1 MMQNDLKAHLLQNTT
16 RLTQAATNIQLDSS
30 LFYDAIY
37 LAVIKTRQKYKKLVN
52 KNRAVDVCIS
62 LMKQPRKHVK
72 QSFESVE
79 DCIEK
84 AMAAKIV
91 PWKPILSA
99 AAVVLVA
106 AIILPFC
113 LPKKPVTIDPK
124 GFVMEGSQVLANRL
138 EGNDVQLKNFHKI
151 SDLGAA
157 NIRELAN
164 TELNANG
171 TDVGDAQYR
180 IHTTSNGITFLVQVY
195 VNADTKKSEFILY
208 KGETDGWREVGRDDV
223 RYRVDIALVDGK
235 RKVFYQA
242 DDTLEM
248 FSTPDGTLYILSCY
262 NEGIQIHQYS
272 TTGTL
277 TLLDKVQVHEHKLL
291 SLASG
296 TNWRTPIVQ
305 ASLSQ
310 NNSEQLLSIICQY
323 EIDFGVNNMCFISFD
338 LEKGTFSRP
347 VPASN
352 APEES
357 YTLSFGKFCKADG
370 NGGYYI
376 SAREDI
382 EYSET
387 SWDSFY
393 YIYHYDRSGTLVEK
407 IFYGQRLKNSSNKVG
422 LGLMEVQGD
431 ILHLVYSIGNYTY
444 YSIYQNGVEQSKTRI
459 YSITKDDWDY
469 MAVFF
474 YQGNLYYMVEINN
487 KYIAIAKVLENGSEK
502 VAEFEVPFVFDEYSY
517 LHSLGGAGFSRISIT
532 DGVLSYIIGEYDRAN
547 YSWEYVSSYFFQ
559 IVLE

>member
-1 MMQNDLKAHLLQNTT
+1 MIQNDLKAHLLQNTT

-124 GFVMEGSQVLANRL
+124 GFVMEGTQVLANRL

-164 TELNANG
+164 TELNADG

-208 KGETDGWREVGRDDV
+208 KGETNGWHEVGRDTVKYQVDSA
-223 RYRVDIALVDGK
+223 RVDGVWKTIF
-235 RKVFYQA
+235 RA
-242 DDTLEM
+242 DPTLSL
-248 FSTPDGTLYILSCY
+248 FSDPSGNLYILSCY
-262 NEGIQIHQYS
+262 DEGLQIHLFDTNDEFRMLDQIW
-272 TTGTL
+272 
-277 TLLDKVQVHEHKLL
+277 LLEHKQV
-291 SLASG
+291 SSESG
-296 TNWRTPIVQ
+296 YNMQT
-305 ASLSQ
+305 AK
-310 NNSEQLLSIICQY
+310 
-323 EIDFGVNNMCFISFD
+323 IDFSFSYNPANEVVSIMCLCETSFLTFDMRFVAFD
-338 LEKGTFSRP
+338 LNKKSFSIPKSTDQDITTFENIT
-347 VPASN
+347 AI
-352 APEES
+352 APTDNGEF
-357 YTLSFGKFCKADG
+357 YFLSSEDT
-370 NGGYYI
+370 I
-376 SAREDI
+376 HSA
-382 EYSET
+382 T
-387 SWDSFY
+387 SWDSYY
-393 YIYHYDRSGTLVEK
+393 YIYHCDSSGNIINK
-407 IFYGQRLKNSSNKVG
+407 IPYGERIKNSQNLVDNY
-422 LGLMEVQGD
+422 LLEVRDGN
-431 ILHLVYSIGNYTY
+431 LHFVYRKGAITY
-444 YSIYQNGVEQSKTRI
+444 YSIYQNGVEISKTRV
-459 YSITKDDWDY
+459 YAITTDSFDY
-469 MAVFF
+469 MAFF
-474 YQGNLYYMVEINN
+474 FHDNDLYYMVEIDN
-487 KYIAIAKVLENGSEK
+487 KYISIVKTLESNVEK
-502 VAEFEVPFVFDEYSY
+502 VAEFEMPFTFDE
-517 LHSLGGAGFSRISIT
+517 FSFLSSRGVREPHFVVAN
-532 DGVLSYIIGEYDRAN
+532 GVLNYIIGEYDRAN
-547 YSWEYVSSYFFQ
+547 YHWEYVSSYFFQ